1 MSNYTKGTDALQMLQ
16 SGGNNESHK
25 FSKFSS
31 GTSYNVKVLGEA
43 DLVQFYAYGIYKKT
57 FSFVAKNP
65 STKDDYGFPIDNLT
79 PWDKAFLHLREPEE
93 EYNSKANQEAY
104 KYRAKERY
112 MMGFYDVTEGEL
124 IVVDMSKNQARNVIS
139 SINSN
144 KDKLDSVLFD
154 LSKTGK
160 GQDTVVSLS
169 VKENIDNLKKMKEAG
184 IDADTDV
191 TDKEIENFY
200 AAPKEFDEGRFNGC
214 IYEADEDEMII
225 NLDKADFD
233 VTLLGLEVPEIEE
246 EAPDKESDSGD
257 EEAKDG
263 DDYDF

>member
-1 MSNYTKGTDALQMLQ
+1 ILCSVLNDNIKLIVEVVLLQL
-16 SGGNNESHK
+16 
-25 FSKFSS
+25 
-31 GTSYNVKVLGEA
+31 
-43 DLVQFYAYGIYKKT
+43 YAYGINKKT
-57 FSFVAKNP
+57 YSYVAKNP
-65 STKDDYGFPIDNLT
+65 STKDYYGFPIDNLT

-160 GQDTVVSLS
+160 G
-169 VKENIDNLKKMKEAG
+169 
-184 IDADTDV
+184 
-191 TDKEIENFY
+191 
-200 AAPKEFDEGRFNGC
+200 
-214 IYEADEDEMII
+214 
-225 NLDKADFD
+225 
-233 VTLLGLEVPEIEE
+233 
-246 EAPDKESDSGD
+246 
-257 EEAKDG
+257 
-263 DDYDF
+263 